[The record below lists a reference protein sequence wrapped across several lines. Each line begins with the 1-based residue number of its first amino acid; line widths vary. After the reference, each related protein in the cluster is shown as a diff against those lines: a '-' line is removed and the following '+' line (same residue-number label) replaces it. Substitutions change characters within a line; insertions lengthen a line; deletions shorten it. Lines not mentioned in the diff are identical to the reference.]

1 MANKKDIRCSFCG
14 RTENECGS
22 ILLSGVN
29 GYICADCIQTA
40 NRMLSEYG
48 LIDDDAADDVGSA
61 YAKSKGAKAKK
72 AKVAAEKRSVPKP
85 AEIKAYLDQYVIGQD
100 DAKRTLA
107 VAVYNHYKRLASQQ
121 QAGADE
127 VEIEKSN
134 IIMVGSTGTGKTL
147 LARTIAKLLDV
158 PFTIVDAT
166 VFTEAGYVGE
176 DVESI
181 LSRLLQVAD
190 FNVKEAERGIV
201 FIDEIDKIARKSD
214 NPSITRDVSGEGVQQ
229 GLLKLLEGSIVN
241 VPPKGGRKHP
251 DQDYIH
257 VDTKNILFIC
267 GGAFD
272 GIEKKIA
279 QRLNT
284 HTVGYNSVQN
294 AMRLDPN
301 NLMQYIVPQDLKS
314 FGLIPE
320 IIGRLPVLTYL
331 QKLDREA
338 LHRILVEPKNSIIKQ
353 NAKLL
358 EMDGIK
364 LTFAPDALEYIVDKA
379 VDYKLG
385 ARGLRSIV
393 ESIMRDAMFELPSS
407 KKKEFEVTKDYA
419 AEQLEKHLVFQQQA

>member
-1 MANKKDIRCSFCG
+1 MPKKVCSFCG
-14 RTENECGS
+14 RSEKDVNFLITGLNGFICDSCAQRAYQIVLEAGFGPEGTRKN
-22 ILLSGVN
+22 SG
-29 GYICADCIQTA
+29 AF
-40 NRMLSEYG
+40 
-48 LIDDDAADDVGSA
+48 DVSLND
-61 YAKSKGAKAKK
+61 
-72 AKVAAEKRSVPKP
+72 VPKP
-85 AEIKAYLDQYVIGQD
+85 TEIKKYLDEYIIGQD
-100 DAKRTLA
+100 DAKKYLS
-107 VAVYNHYKRLASQQ
+107 VAVYNHYKRLQQ
-121 QAGADE
+121 HAEGAEDDG

-147 LARTIAKLLDV
+147 LARTIAKLLKV

-190 FNVKEAERGIV
+190 YNVEAAQRGIV
-201 FIDEIDKIARKSD
+201 FIDEIDKIARKAD

-229 GLLKLLEGSIVN
+229 GLLKLLEGTMVN

-257 VDTKNILFIC
+257 VDTRNILFIC

-272 GIEKKIA
+272 GIERKIA

-284 HTVGYNSVQN
+284 HVVGFNSVQN
-294 AMRLDPN
+294 VRNIDKG
-301 NLMQYIVPQDLKS
+301 NLMKYILPQDLKS

-331 QKLDREA
+331 NPLDREA
-338 LHRILVEPKNSIIKQ
+338 LRRILVEPKNSIIKQ
-353 NAKLL
+353 YTKLF

-364 LTFAPDALEYIVDKA
+364 LEFAPETYDFIVDKA
-379 VDYKLG
+379 VEYKLG

-393 ESIMRDAMFELPSS
+393 ESIVMDAMFEAPTKNIDS
-407 KKKEFEVTKDYA
+407 FTVTLEYA
-419 AEQLEKHLVFQQQA
+419 KAQLEKANLQ

>member
-1 MANKKDIRCSFCG
+1 MKGKKSCSFCG
-14 RTENECGS
+14 RNENEVS
-22 ILLSGVN
+22 LLVSGIGAN
-29 GYICADCIQTA
+29 IC
-40 NRMLSEYG
+40 
-48 LIDDDAADDVGSA
+48 DACVRQA
-61 YAKSKGAKAKK
+61 YDIVEEAIPIKATRKKDKEKGAVKL
-72 AKVAAEKRSVPKP
+72 EKVPKP
-85 AEIKAYLDQYVIGQD
+85 MEIKAYLDQYVIGQD
-100 DAKRTLA
+100 VAKRYMA
-107 VAVYNHYKRLASQQ
+107 VSVYNHYKRLYEKDSDQN
-121 QAGADE
+121 D

-134 IIMVGSTGTGKTL
+134 IVMVGSTGTGKTL
-147 LARTIAKLLDV
+147 LAKTIAKMLDV

-190 FNVKEAERGIV
+190 YDVEKAERGIV

-229 GLLKLLEGSIVN
+229 GMLKLLEGTVVN

-251 DQDYIH
+251 DQNYIQ
-257 VDTKNILFIC
+257 VDTRNILFIC

-284 HTVGYNSVQN
+284 HVVGYNSVRN
-294 AMRLDPN
+294 TMRIEPD
-301 NLMQYIVPQDLKS
+301 NLIQYVEPMDLKT

-331 QKLDREA
+331 NPLDKTTLRN
-338 LHRILVEPKNSIIKQ
+338 ILTEPKNSIVRQYIR
-353 NAKLL
+353 LFEL
-358 EMDGIK
+358 DGVR
-364 LTFAPDALEYIVDKA
+364 LTFSTEALDFIVDKA
-379 VDYKLG
+379 VEYKLG

-393 ESIMRDAMFELPSS
+393 ESIMMNAMYEIPSS
-407 KKKEFEVTKDYA
+407 DKKEFEVTLEYA
-419 AEQLEKHLVFQQQA
+419 RSEFDKSNLTK

>member
-1 MANKKDIRCSFCG
+1 MPKKVCSFCG
-14 RTENECGS
+14 RSEKDVNFLITGLNGFICDSCAQQAYQIVLEAGFGPEGTRKN
-22 ILLSGVN
+22 SG
-29 GYICADCIQTA
+29 AF
-40 NRMLSEYG
+40 
-48 LIDDDAADDVGSA
+48 DVSLND
-61 YAKSKGAKAKK
+61 
-72 AKVAAEKRSVPKP
+72 VPKP
-85 AEIKAYLDQYVIGQD
+85 TEIKEYLDEYIIGQD
-100 DAKRTLA
+100 DAKKYLS
-107 VAVYNHYKRLASQQ
+107 VAVYNHYKRLQQ
-121 QAGADE
+121 HAEGAEDDG

-147 LARTIAKLLDV
+147 LARTIAKLLKV

-190 FNVKEAERGIV
+190 YNVEAAQRGIV
-201 FIDEIDKIARKSD
+201 FIDEIDKIARKAD

-229 GLLKLLEGSIVN
+229 GLLKLLEGTMVN

-257 VDTKNILFIC
+257 VDTRNILFIC

-272 GIEKKIA
+272 GIERKIA

-284 HTVGYNSVQN
+284 HVVGFNSVQN
-294 AMRLDPN
+294 VRNLDKGD
-301 NLMQYIVPQDLKS
+301 LMKYILPQDLKS

-331 QKLDREA
+331 NPLGREA
-338 LHRILVEPKNSIIKQ
+338 LRRILVEPKNSIVKQ
-353 NAKLL
+353 YKKLF

-364 LTFAPDALEYIVDKA
+364 LEFTEETYDFIVDKA
-379 VDYKLG
+379 VEYKLG

-393 ESIMRDAMFELPSS
+393 ESIVMDAMFEVPA
-407 KKKEFEVTKDYA
+407 KKVDSFTVTLDYA
-419 AEQLEKHLVFQQQA
+419 KSQLEKSNLK

>member
-1 MANKKDIRCSFCG
+1 MPKKVCSFCG
-14 RTENECGS
+14 RSENEVR
-22 ILLSGVN
+22 LLITGINGFICEDCAKQAYEIIQSTGVL
-29 GYICADCIQTA
+29 AP
-40 NRMLSEYG
+40 
-48 LIDDDAADDVGSA
+48 
-61 YAKSKGAKAKK
+61 KAGEGKFVLK
-72 AKVAAEKRSVPKP
+72 EVPKP
-85 AEIKAYLDQYVIGQD
+85 VEIKKYLDEYIIGQD
-100 DAKRTLA
+100 QAKRNLA
-107 VAVYNHYKRLASQQ
+107 VAVYNHYKRLQQ
-121 QAGADE
+121 PKDE
-127 VEIEKSN
+127 DGVEIEKSN

-147 LARTIAKLLDV
+147 LARTIAKMLDV

-190 FNVKEAERGIV
+190 YDVAAAERGIV

-229 GLLKLLEGSIVN
+229 GLLKLLEGTMVN

-272 GIEKKIA
+272 GIERKIA
-279 QRLNT
+279 QRMNT
-284 HTVGYNSVQN
+284 HVVGYNSVQN
-294 AMRLDPN
+294 VAKIDKK
-301 NLMQYIVPQDLKS
+301 NLMQYILPQDLKS

-331 QKLDREA
+331 NPLDREA
-338 LHRILVEPKNSIIKQ
+338 LRKILVEPKNSIVKQ
-353 NAKLL
+353 YQKLF

-364 LTFAPDALEYIVDKA
+364 LKFDEEALDYIVDKA
-379 VDYKLG
+379 VEYKLG

-393 ESIMRDAMFELPSS
+393 EAVMMDAMFEIPSEKVKS
-407 KKKEFEVTKDYA
+407 FAVTLDYA
-419 AEQLEKHLVFQQQA
+419 KKQLNKSHLGQLETA